1 MLGQQGTM
9 TQMEK
14 SLNKG
19 ELKSFK
25 TSDENIEASMV
36 PGLFNQAPVHKN

>member
-1 MLGQQGTM
+1 MLKQQGTM

-19 ELKSFK
+19 ELKGFK
-25 TSDENIEASMV
+25 NSDENMVASMV
-36 PGLFNQAPVHKN
+36 PGIFN